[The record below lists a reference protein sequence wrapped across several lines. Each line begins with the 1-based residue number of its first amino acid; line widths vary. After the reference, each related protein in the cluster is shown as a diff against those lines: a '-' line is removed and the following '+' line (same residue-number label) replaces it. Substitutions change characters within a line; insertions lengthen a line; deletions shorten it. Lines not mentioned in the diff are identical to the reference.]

1 MNLILNK
8 QRTPLN
14 DVFTMYNLTAVFFYY
29 FINTLGFVHRNAEN
43 EFGFPIVNVPREKQ
57 MQPNLNDTEEM
68 WETDDDLLIIGEDD
82 DDDEENMSEVY
93 SPDIM
98 DFND

>member
-29 FINTLGFVHRNAEN
+29 FINTLGFVHRHPEN
-43 EFGFPIVNVPREKQ
+43 EFGFPIVNLP
-57 MQPNLNDTEEM
+57 
-68 WETDDDLLIIGEDD
+68 
-82 DDDEENMSEVY
+82 
-93 SPDIM
+93 
-98 DFND
+98 